1 MKYETTKEFILDAHK
16 DACPELKAKI
26 EKEFPDLFKT
36 KFNINSWYK
45 TNSGAMVCYQGGENS
60 YGFTT
65 FGEWKDIGYH
75 WTLPSNEWTP
85 ATDEEVFSM
94 LKKEAEKRVLVDG
107 VTLAKEGI
115 NNGLHLDLRPIKG
128 YYFDSIENILD
139 SANGEG
145 WLMKDG
151 KWATIVEQPKEM
163 TLEEIEKQLGHKIK
177 IVR

>member
-85 ATDEEVFSM
+85 ATYEEVSEM
-94 LKKEAEKRVLVDG
+94 LKKEAEKRGYCKLGLSIIDVLDG
-107 VTLAKEGI
+107 KQKVIDGLEMRYYNENDVLTI
-115 NNGLHLDLRPIKG
+115 NHDHIFHN
-128 YYFDSIENILD
+128 
-139 SANGEG
+139 
-145 WLMKDG
+145 G

-163 TLEEIEKQLGHKIK
+163 TLQEIESKLGHKIK
-177 IVR
+177 IVG